1 MMEFRRQKAG
11 QYVARYTNRFSIY
24 RSELGMWAAF
34 DAEQTK
40 DKGLVGEYG
49 TLVQAKKALSKIQYT
64 ERAEAQTKQ
73 NALQAQHRAE
83 KEAKEIAEREERLA
97 TTPNLRNTGIFA
109 QVTITKS
116 EALKL
121 IQQLA
126 NYADDGDT
134 VELFIRSSEVYDRN
148 DKERPER
155 LDISVGSTWTCARA
169 KIVDSMVVPEESPAA
184 VAV

>member
-1 MMEFRRQKAG
+1 MMDFRRQKAG

-24 RSELGMWAAF
+24 RTEFGMWAAF
-34 DAEQTK
+34 DSEQTE

-64 ERAEAQTKQ
+64 ERAEAQTQ
-73 NALQAQHRAE
+73 QAAMQAEYRAAA
-83 KEAKEIAEREERLA
+83 KAKEEAEREERLA
-97 TTPNLRNTGIFA
+97 TTANLRNTGIFA

-126 NYADDGDT
+126 NYADDDDT
-134 VELFIRSSEVYDRN
+134 VELFIRSSEVYGMN

-169 KIVDSMVVPEESPAA
+169 KIVDSVVVPEESPAA
-184 VAV
+184 VAI